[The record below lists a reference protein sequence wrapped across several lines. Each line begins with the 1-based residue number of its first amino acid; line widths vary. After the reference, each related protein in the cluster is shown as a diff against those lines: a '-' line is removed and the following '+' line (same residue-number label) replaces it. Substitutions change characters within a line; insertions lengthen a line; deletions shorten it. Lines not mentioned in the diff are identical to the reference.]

1 MNEVTF
7 LHHTGRSLDFDITP
21 GPTVS
26 PTGASDSYILTSG
39 GFQDSVKF
47 QSGVVNGD
55 PNGLSIEALL
65 EVCHIR
71 LSQLNSGAYTHP
83 DNTIAL
89 EKIRGAIEALKH
101 RSAERAGRGVLGTT
115 QA

>member
-1 MNEVTF
+1 MSEVKF
-7 LHHTGRSLDFDITP
+7 LHHTGRTLDFDIVP
-21 GPTVS
+21 APS
-26 PTGASDSYILTSG
+26 IAPTGMVDAYILTSG

-55 PNGLSIEALL
+55 PNGFSIEALL

-71 LSQLNSGAYTHP
+71 LSQLNSGQYVHP
-83 DNTIAL
+83 DNTIAIQ
-89 EKIRGAIEALKH
+89 KIEDAINALKH
-101 RSAERAGRGVLGTT
+101 RSSERAERGVLGTT